1 MTIAFAKQVISLTI
15 SLLFLLALFLIV
27 RLYPTIGIP
36 LGIIALLFGLAA
48 SAYMII
54 KKNRDACLQGK
65 ILRSAAVRNSILEIM
80 GILLA
85 MLLAGRIGRPLA
97 ELVTGQIGH
106 EIIRLIAGL
115 ITGLLAGAVTGALVK
130 GVSSRMVRN

>member
-1 MTIAFAKQVISLTI
+1 MTTAFSKHVISLII
-15 SLLFLLALFLIV
+15 SLLLLMALFLTAW
-27 RLYPTIGIP
+27 LYPSIGIP
-36 LGIIALLFGLAA
+36 LGIIILLFGLAA
-48 SAYMII
+48 STYMII
-54 KKNRDACLQGK
+54 KKNREACLQGK
-65 ILRSAAVRNSILEIM
+65 ILRSAAVRNSVLEIT

-115 ITGLLAGAVTGALVK
+115 ITGLLAGAVIGTLVK
-130 GVSSRMVRN
+130 GVSNRMVRN